1 MTAPPIRTLLLAGE
15 RPEGDPLA
23 DRFGVAAKALLPI
36 AGRPMILRVL
46 DALAGASTVSSV
58 VVSGARTKLETD
70 ADVTKRMGQVGVE
83 VIESAETPATSVVA
97 ALDTFPADDPLLV
110 TTADHALLSSEVV
123 DHFVT
128 AALDAEADVIVGLA
142 RLETVLETFPGS
154 RRTAFKFRDGAFCG
168 CNLFL
173 FKSRAARRAALTWR
187 TVETERKRP
196 LAIVRR
202 FGLGT
207 LLGYVLRRFTLQGAF
222 TRFSKR
228 IGIRAAPVILPYAMA
243 AVDVDREADVEL
255 VTSALENTPR
265 FPG

>member
-1 MTAPPIRTLLLAGE
+1 MRPRSVHIRRARKHGALPSHEVNFYRVSARLDLGNLGE
-15 RPEGDPLA
+15 QHVMPDQRVGYLRDGPARP
-23 DRFGVAAKALLPI
+23 V
-36 AGRPMILRVL
+36 
-46 DALAGASTVSSV
+46 
-58 VVSGARTKLETD
+58 ARTHE
-70 ADVTKRMGQVGVE
+70 
-83 VIESAETPATSVVA
+83 ESTS
-97 ALDTFPADDPLLV
+97 LGRD
-110 TTADHALLSSEVV
+110 
-123 DHFVT
+123 
-128 AALDAEADVIVGLA
+128 